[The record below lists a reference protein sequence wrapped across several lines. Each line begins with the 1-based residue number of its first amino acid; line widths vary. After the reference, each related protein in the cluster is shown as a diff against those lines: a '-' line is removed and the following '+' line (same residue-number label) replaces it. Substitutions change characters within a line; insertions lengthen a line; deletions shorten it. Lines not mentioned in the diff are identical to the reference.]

1 MMVRRSLGFLM
12 ALVVVAMVAGCA
24 LFDNHRS
31 LTLETVVNA
40 EYEPDSTTNPVDVTL
55 DVCGEQLDCLE
66 AYTTTE
72 ASYLRFDSRE
82 RAAEYASTL
91 ADGFVVNYI
100 VMDFSAHD
108 APVERQRWAME
119 ALAGTWQDYR
129 GSFPNR

>member
-1 MMVRRSLGFLM
+1 MRLRRSVGVFAAVLAISML
-12 ALVVVAMVAGCA
+12 AGCA

-31 LTLETVVNA
+31 LTLEGVVNA
-40 EYEPDSTTNPVDVTL
+40 AYESDSTTNPVDVTSG
-55 DVCGEQLDCLE
+55 VCGEQLNCVE

-91 ADGFVVNYI
+91 TDGFVVNYI
-100 VMDFSAHD
+100 VMDFSGHD

-119 ALAGTWQDYR
+119 ALAGTWQDYE
-129 GSFPNR
+129 GTFPDR